1 MNHGKR
7 KLGRIAFSAAI
18 AAALGFGATE
28 AFAGPTE
35 AARAAPPACN
45 PTDCNNYCLSMGSVS
60 GECHWRL
67 GCICTE
73 PGE

>member
-1 MNHGKR
+1 MNHERR

-18 AAALGFGATE
+18 AVALGFGATE

-35 AARAAPPACN
+35 ATRAGPYCN
-45 PTDCNNYCLSMGSVS
+45 LVDCNNYCISNGSVS
-60 GECHWRL
+60 GECHATL
-67 GCICTE
+67 GCICRE